1 MILIFLMPPNDR
13 GILSKPIQFFDKL
26 QELLGAPKVD
36 SQELTLMEKFQTLGT
51 AYLLFFC
58 VSANYYVI
66 LSCNIC

>member
-1 MILIFLMPPNDR
+1 MTVGF
-13 GILSKPIQFFDKL
+13 SKSQFSFFDKL
-26 QELLGAPKVD
+26 QELLGATKVD